1 MRRKDWP
8 NFNKNLISKI
18 NQIIRSGKINY
29 TTGSFG
35 KTFEKDFS
43 KFIGNKYS
51 VAICNG
57 TAALEV
63 AIKSLKLPK
72 NSEII
77 VPARS
82 FFSSAACIVNT
93 GYIPIFADV
102 DLITQNISLEDIKK
116 KLTKKTRA
124 IICVHLAGLPCDM
137 ISIKKFA
144 KKKNL
149 KIIEDCSQAH
159 GASINNKQV
168 GSFGDVAT
176 WSFCNDKIISTLGE
190 GGMIS
195 TNNKKIYD
203 FSIRYINHGTTPS
216 KKKSDVFVYNK
227 DIFGTNLRITEIQS
241 MSGLVQL
248 KNLKEIQIR
257 REKMSKNY
265 FNLVSNYKK
274 KLSTYMPPKNI
285 KSAWYRFYFF
295 LNPNI
300 KNLQSIRFNIIKN
313 LKKKGIKCF
322 TGSCPEI
329 YLEKSFQNLEK
340 NKLKRLKNC
349 KNLGLRSLAL
359 DVNHT
364 LTHNDH
370 KKELNKLKF
379 ILDKFL
385 SKSNF

>member
-137 ISIKKFA
+137 ISIKKFT

>member
-35 KTFEKDFS
+35 KIFEKNFS

-203 FSIRYINHGTTPS
+203 FSIRYIN
-216 KKKSDVFVYNK
+216 
-227 DIFGTNLRITEIQS
+227 L
-241 MSGLVQL
+241 
-248 KNLKEIQIR
+248 
-257 REKMSKNY
+257 
-265 FNLVSNYKK
+265 
-274 KLSTYMPPKNI
+274 I
-285 KSAWYRFYFF
+285 KR
-295 LNPNI
+295 
-300 KNLQSIRFNIIKN
+300 
-313 LKKKGIKCF
+313 
-322 TGSCPEI
+322 
-329 YLEKSFQNLEK
+329 
-340 NKLKRLKNC
+340 
-349 KNLGLRSLAL
+349 
-359 DVNHT
+359 
-364 LTHNDH
+364 
-370 KKELNKLKF
+370 
-379 ILDKFL
+379 
-385 SKSNF
+385 